1 MNENNNELNQKLMSM
16 LGNLDK
22 DKIEQVTKMVQNMSS
37 NDLNNLAKMFGI
49 NNKNK

>member
-1 MNENNNELNQKLMSM
+1 MNDNNNELNQKLMSM

-37 NDLNNLAKMFGI
+37 NDLNNLAKMFGM

>member
-1 MNENNNELNQKLMSM
+1 MNENNNDLNQKLMSM

-37 NDLNNLAKMFGI
+37 NDLNNLAKMFGM

>member
-1 MNENNNELNQKLMSM
+1 MNDNNNINKKLMDV
-16 LGNLDK
+16 LGSLDK

-37 NDLNNLAKMFGI
+37 EDLNNIAKMLGV

>member
-1 MNENNNELNQKLMSM
+1 MNENNNELNQKLMSV

>member
-1 MNENNNELNQKLMSM
+1 MNDNNNELNQKLMSM

-22 DKIEQVTKMVQNMSS
+22 DKIEQVTRMVQNMSS
-37 NDLNNLAKMFGI
+37 NDLNNLAKMFGM

>member
-1 MNENNNELNQKLMSM
+1 MNENNNELNQKLMSI
-16 LGNLDK
+16 LSTLDK